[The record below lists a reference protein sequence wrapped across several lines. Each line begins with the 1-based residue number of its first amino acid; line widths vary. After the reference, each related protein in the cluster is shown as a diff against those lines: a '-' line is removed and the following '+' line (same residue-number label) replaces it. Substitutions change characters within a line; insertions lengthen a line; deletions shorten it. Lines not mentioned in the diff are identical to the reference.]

1 MIAPQVG
8 HVRNVQLEPGQRPY
22 KVITL
27 SVNPPIFGRY
37 DRQFNR
43 ARRGNVYIFSQS
55 RPVAVYIFFS
65 ESRPAAVY
73 MFFFRIVTGSQ
84 VRKGPGFYN
93 TDPSITE

>member
-43 ARRGNVYIFSQS
+43 ARRQCIYFFTITPGC
-55 RPVAVYIFFS
+55 RVYIFF
-65 ESRPAAVY
+65 RIAPGCRVY
-73 MFFFRIVTGSQ
+73 VFLQNRARLPCV
-84 VRKGPGFYN
+84 
-93 TDPSITE
+93 